1 MGALVSD
8 NAQELKGRVAV
19 VTGAG
24 RNIGRAI
31 ALALAEGGAAVVVNT
46 RSNRGEADAVVREIE
61 AAGGQALACLA
72 DVADQA
78 AVEASAAAAL
88 KRFGRIDILVNNAA
102 IRDEKPFGELTL
114 KDWRAVMA
122 VILEGSF
129 LCAQACLPALRESGA
144 GAIVNIGGLSAHTG
158 SRNRA
163 HVVAAKAGVVG
174 LTRALAHDLAA
185 DNVTVNCVSPGLI
198 ERPRDPGAPEPQHH
212 QVNRTLSGHYGT
224 AGDVASVVRFL
235 CGPGARYITGQTI
248 HANGGAFL
256 A

>member
-1 MGALVSD
+1 MSD
-8 NAQELKGRVAV
+8 TTGELTGRVAI

-31 ALALAEGGAAVVVNT
+31 ALALGKGGAAVVVNA
-46 RSNRGEADAVVREIE
+46 RSNRNEADAVVHEIE
-61 AAGGQALACLA
+61 RGGGQALAWLA
-72 DVADQA
+72 DVAEQK
-78 AVEASAAAAL
+78 AVKAMAAAAIE
-88 KRFGRIDILVNNAA
+88 RFGRIDILVNNAA
-102 IRDEKPFGELTL
+102 VRDEKPFGELTL
-114 KDWRAVMA
+114 ADWRAVMA
-122 VILEGSF
+122 IILEGSF
-129 LCAQACLPALRESGA
+129 LCAQACLPALRASGS

-163 HVVAAKAGVVG
+163 HVVAAKAGIVG

-198 ERPRDPGAPEPQHH
+198 ERPRDPHAPEPQHH
-212 QVNRTLSGHYGT
+212 QVNRTLSGRYGM

>member
-1 MGALVSD
+1 MPDTAK
-8 NAQELKGRVAV
+8 ELAGRVAI

-31 ALALAEGGAAVVVNT
+31 ALALAAGGAAVVVNART
-46 RSNRGEADAVVREIE
+46 NRQEADAVVREIE
-61 AAGGQALACLA
+61 AGGGRSLACLA
-72 DVADQA
+72 DVADPA
-78 AVEASAAAAL
+78 AVKAMAAAAL
-88 KRFGRIDILVNNAA
+88 DRFGRIDLLINNAA
-102 IRDEKPFGELTL
+102 IRDEKSFEQLSL
-114 KDWRAVMA
+114 ADWRAVMA

-129 LCAQACLPALRESGA
+129 LCAQACLPALRASGA

-185 DNVTVNCVSPGLI
+185 DHVTVNCVSPGLI
-198 ERPRDPGAPEPQHH
+198 ERPRDPSVPEPQHH
-212 QVNRTLSGHYGT
+212 QMNRTLTGRFGLPS
-224 AGDVASVVRFL
+224 DVASVVRFL